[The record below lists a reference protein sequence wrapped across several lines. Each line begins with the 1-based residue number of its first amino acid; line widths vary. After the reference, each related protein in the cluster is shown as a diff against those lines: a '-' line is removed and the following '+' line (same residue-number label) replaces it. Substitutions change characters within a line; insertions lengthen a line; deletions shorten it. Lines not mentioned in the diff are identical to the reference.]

1 MRKLAMK
8 QLKTK
13 LQNRASA
20 FGRKA
25 AAVSALSLGVVGVSM
40 ADVPASA
47 TTALT
52 TAGTDTNTIGWAVFA
67 VLVAAAAF
75 KYMRRAL

>member
-1 MRKLAMK
+1 MN
-8 QLKTK
+8 QLKTQ
-13 LQNRASA
+13 LQNGASA

-25 AAVSALSLGVVGVSM
+25 AVVGALSLGAVGAAM

>member
-1 MRKLAMK
+1 M
-8 QLKTK
+8 QHLKTQ
-13 LQNRASA
+13 LQNHASA

-25 AAVSALSLGVVGVSM
+25 AAVAALSLGAVGGAM
-40 ADVPASA
+40 AAVPTEA

-52 TAGTDTNTIGWAVFA
+52 TAGDDTNTIGWAVFA

>member
-1 MRKLAMK
+1 MN
-8 QLKTK
+8 QLKTR

-20 FGRKA
+20 YGRKA
-25 AAVSALSLGVVGVSM
+25 AAIGALTLGAVGV
-40 ADVPASA
+40 ALAEIPAEA
-47 TTALT
+47 TQALK
-52 TAGTDTNTIGWAVFA
+52 TAGDDTNNIGWAAFA

>member
-1 MRKLAMK
+1 MF
-8 QLKTK
+8 KT
-13 LQNRASA
+13 LRSRVVG
-20 FGRKA
+20 FGS
-25 AAVSALSLGVVGVSM
+25 AAVAGFGGAVQ
-40 ADVPASA
+40 AAVPTEA

-52 TAGTDTNTIGWAVFA
+52 TAGTDVGTIGWAVFG